1 MFITSELLEQLTST
15 PCDLI
20 GRGWWNKAAV
30 CFPTVPKMLVLN
42 NKKISFD
49 LPLSFR
55 SVLPRF
61 PLNSPFSHDLS
72 ATAECLHDSTNIVAL
87 TVVLIRKCIIIYDR
101 LLQEALN

>member
-1 MFITSELLEQLTST
+1 MEQSSCLFSHSSK
-15 PCDLI
+15 D
-20 GRGWWNKAAV
+20 V
-30 CFPTVPKMLVLN
+30 VFN

-61 PLNSPFSHDLS
+61 PLNSPFPHDLS

-87 TVVLIRKCIIIYDR
+87 TVVLIRKSIIIYDR